1 MLALLTAP
9 IVFYLNHDGGTYR
22 PGDDDAK
29 ANTSSVLRSIAHVPG
44 WDVDD
49 AEWGEVVSCISNG
62 LSRWNV
68 TVTDQDPGK
77 DAPHYE
83 LVIAG
88 RPSDLGYEG
97 TFTGVAPLRSD
108 CSVIP
113 NAVVFTFAELIKD
126 NPQAVCGVALQ
137 EVGHAFG
144 LDHEY
149 MMCDPMSYL
158 TGCEAGLAFQDIDA
172 PCGEYAER
180 ECYCGGETQ
189 NSVELLDERMGL
201 ADGVTPEPD
210 EEEEEDAETTTSGC
224 SAGGHAAPGAAL
236 ALLGLF
242 AASRRGL
249 RRSPARHRPR
259 R

>member
-29 ANTSSVLRSIAHVPG
+29 ANTSSVLRSTAHISP

-49 AEWGEVVSCISNG
+49 AEWGEVVSCISNAM
-62 LSRWNV
+62 SRWNV

-77 DAPHYE
+77 DVSHYE

-113 NAVVFTFAELIKD
+113 DAVVFTFAELIQD

-137 EVGHAFG
+137 EIGHAFG
-144 LDHEY
+144 LDHAYLE
-149 MMCDPMSYL
+149 CDPMSYL
-158 TGCEAGLAFQDIDA
+158 PCDGQLEFQDVDA
-172 PCGEYAER
+172 ECGEYAPR
-180 ECYCGGETQ
+180 QCYCGGETQ
-189 NSVELLDERMGL
+189 NTVEHFDSMMGL
-201 ADGVTPEPD
+201 AGGAAPDPEVDGELPEP
-210 EEEEEDAETTTSGC
+210 ESAGC
-224 SAGGHAAPGAAL
+224 SAGGSDAAPGAAL
-236 ALLGLF
+236 ALFALF
-242 AASRRGL
+242 GVTRRGL